1 MTRFLWDD
9 AGFEPDPRPSS
20 GARKKTPETKSPGS
34 DPDSPLSVSQL
45 NASIAAAIEAKI
57 KKIWVVGEISDFSQP
72 RSGHI
77 YLSLKDD
84 ISQIRAVVW
93 RSVAERLKFQLEDGQ
108 SVIGYGRIDVYAPR
122 GTYQIVL
129 EKIEPQGVG
138 ALQLAFMQLHDK
150 LQKQGFFDAQR
161 KRVLPVF
168 PQRVGFVTSPSGA
181 ALQDFLEVARRRWP
195 GVEMIIIPTRVQG
208 ESAGE
213 EIALAIAAAQ
223 RIRPMLDVLVVG
235 RGGGS
240 MEDLWCFN
248 EEVVIKAI
256 VASKIPTVSA
266 VGHEIDVTLSDLA
279 ADMRALT
286 PSEAAERILPNQEE
300 VRESIT
306 SLNGRATRAILHML
320 ERYRLR
326 MDGLSQR
333 PVIARPVEIIQ
344 RRAQRLDELSVRM
357 EQAIDRCLVERR
369 HQLATQAATLEAL
382 SPIRTLHRGYSIC
395 RKHSDGRIIRQ
406 ANEAKVGETIDTQL
420 GDAVI
425 ESVVSKI
432 TAADSAK
439 LVTQR

>member
-9 AGFEPDPRPSS
+9 AGFDADPRPST
-20 GARKKTPETKSPGS
+20 GAPKKVAETKSPGS
-34 DPDSPLSVSQL
+34 DPESPLSVSQL
-45 NASIAAAIEAKI
+45 NAAIASAIEAKI
-57 KKIWVVGEISDFSQP
+57 KKVWVVGEISDFTQP

-84 ISQIRAVVW
+84 TSQVRAVVW

-108 SVIGYGRIDVYAPR
+108 SVIGYGRIDVYSPR

-138 ALQLAFMQLHDK
+138 ALQLAFMQLHEK
-150 LQKQGFFDAQR
+150 LQKQGLFDAQR
-161 KRVLPVF
+161 KRMLPVF

-181 ALQDFLEVARRRWP
+181 ALQDFLEIARRRWP
-195 GVEMIIIPTRVQG
+195 AVELIVIPTRVQG
-208 ESAGE
+208 EGAGD
-213 EIALAIAAAQ
+213 EIALAIATAQ
-223 RIRPMLDVLVVG
+223 RIRPALEILVVG

-248 EEVVIKAI
+248 EEVVVMAI
-256 VASKIPTVSA
+256 AASKIPTVSA
-266 VGHEIDVTLSDLA
+266 VGHEIDVTLADLA

-300 VRESIT
+300 VRESIA
-306 SLNGRATRAILHML
+306 SLNGRATRAMLNML

-326 MDGLSQR
+326 LDGVSQR
-333 PVIARPVEIIQ
+333 PVVARPEEIIQ

-395 RKHSDGRIIRQ
+395 RKHHGGSIVRRASD
-406 ANEAKVGETIDTQL
+406 AKVGETIDTQL

-425 ESVVSKI
+425 QSVISKI
-432 TAADSAK
+432 TVDTSK
-439 LVTQR
+439 